1 MYTNI
6 DAERVRLQLTKQEA
20 AVSLGITPKT
30 YLSYVRGDTPIPSD
44 VLLRMAKMFRCTTD
58 YLLTDDNANTSAK

>member
-6 DAERVRLQLTKQEA
+6 DAERVRHQMTKQDA
-20 AVSLGITPKT
+20 AASLGITTKT

-58 YLLTDDNANTSAK
+58 YLLTDDHIDADK